1 MNTISFNDTESADA
15 NEGHHEL
22 GSLNDKDIDLSQ
34 IKTEIAG
41 EGGNEFYVN
50 TESVK
55 SVLQPFEVFKPTSKD
70 DFGKWET
77 DFLVDYIIKTHHD
90 FAKKKAITIYTLAQ
104 KVSYRHGDNHPEL
117 LTFIKIMFM
126 FLHDLLNQMSKEEQ
140 SIFPYIRQAA
150 KDKRY
155 SKINSG
161 LQSLKEKIKCLQDEH
176 AKIFINLKALRQVTN
191 NYGIPSDACNSYT
204 VLFEIM
210 KELEYDL
217 TIHFYLEDNFLFPN
231 VLQLT
236 ECD

>member
-1 MNTISFNDTESADA
+1 
-15 NEGHHEL
+15 
-22 GSLNDKDIDLSQ
+22 
-34 IKTEIAG
+34 
-41 EGGNEFYVN
+41 
-50 TESVK
+50 
-55 SVLQPFEVFKPTSKD
+55 
-70 DFGKWET
+70 
-77 DFLVDYIIKTHHD
+77 
-90 FAKKKAITIYTLAQ
+90 
-104 KVSYRHGDNHPEL
+104 
-117 LTFIKIMFM
+117 M

-150 KDKRY
+150 IDKRY

-176 AKIFINLKALRQVTN
+176 AKVFIYLKALRQVTN

-204 VLFEIM
+204 ALFEKM

-217 TIHFYLEDNFLFPN
+217 NIHFYLEDDFLFPN